1 MDPKIVKKAF
11 KASKESKLRPPE
23 RIWIEARSS
32 PASAEQALLINKRAK
47 QKFLKRDIVIL
58 DKESYTKNMS
68 NTIFMTMIFSV
79 ILAIMLWSGLV
90 KTVKFSFNKA
100 PVQNAYEVQDVERTQ
115 SEKTADLQEKNRQLM
130 DRVRAQME
138 RNRR

>member
-1 MDPKIVKKAF
+1 
-11 KASKESKLRPPE
+11 
-23 RIWIEARSS
+23 
-32 PASAEQALLINKRAK
+32 
-47 QKFLKRDIVIL
+47 
-58 DKESYTKNMS
+58 MS